1 MDDRGAAPHMD
12 DRGAAPHGEAR
23 MSNPNVA
30 VHRTLIDR
38 LVGRRADDLAVKIGL
53 AVAGSLLL
61 AVSAQLKVNFG
72 PVPFT
77 FQTLV
82 LLLIAATYGR
92 NLAVGTVL
100 LYLAEGAAGLP
111 VFANGV
117 GPAVLVGPTAGFL
130 AGFVVCAA
138 IVGEAADR
146 GLDRSPV
153 TLAPAMLAGIAVLF
167 AMGWAW
173 LAFGF
178 GLGAEKA
185 WLGGVQPFVLGDL
198 IKIAIAALAVPAGMK
213 LLGGR

>member
-1 MDDRGAAPHMD
+1 MSTPHAA
-12 DRGAAPHGEAR
+12 A
-23 MSNPNVA
+23 
-30 VHRTLIDR
+30 HRTLIDR
-38 LVGRRADDLAVKIGL
+38 AVGARANDWPVKLGL
-53 AVAGSLLL
+53 AVAGALLL
-61 AVSAQLKVNFG
+61 AVSAQLKVNLG

-92 NLAVGTVL
+92 NLAVGTVV
-100 LYLAEGAAGLP
+100 LYLGMGAAGLP

-117 GPAVLVGPTAGFL
+117 GPAVLIGPTAGFL

-146 GLDRSPV
+146 GLDRSPLS
-153 TLAPAMLAGIAVLF
+153 LAPAMLVGIAVLF

-185 WLGGVQPFVLGDL
+185 WLGGVQPFIAGDL
-198 IKIAIAALAVPAGMK
+198 IKIAIASLAVPAGMK